1 MTTDVEVKAAPGF
14 YSMQLNL
21 SGRLCVVVGGGAVG
35 RRKLAGL
42 LQAGARIRL
51 IDAAATS
58 VPPAGDALEFLE
70 RPYRDGDLEGAFLAF
85 AATDNPTVNAAVAA
99 EARRRGIPVNRAD
112 DGPDSD
118 FILPASL
125 RRGDLLF
132 SVASGGRSPAL
143 AAILRDR
150 LAEHFGPEW
159 GAVLDIAAALR
170 RKRLTPLEKTK
181 YNHEI
186 LRRLL
191 AAGLAQ
197 RVAAGDG
204 AGVDV
209 LLATLPEGGCT
220 LADLGIQ
227 LPKGMP

>member
-1 MTTDVEVKAAPGF
+1 MTADLEEKTAPGF
-14 YSMQLNL
+14 YPVQLNL

-42 LQAGARIRL
+42 LEAGSRVRL
-51 IDAAATS
+51 IDADAAS
-58 VPPAGDALEFLE
+58 VPPAGDALEFLP

-85 AATDNPTVNAAVAA
+85 AATADPAVNATVAA
-99 EARRRGIPVNRAD
+99 EARRRGIPINRAD
-112 DGPDSD
+112 DGSDSD
-118 FILPASL
+118 FLLPANL

-132 SVASGGRSPAL
+132 SVASSGRSPAL
-143 AAILRDR
+143 AAILRDH

-159 GAVLDIAAALR
+159 ATVLDIAAALR

-186 LRRLL
+186 LPRLL
-191 AAGLAQ
+191 AAGLAE
-197 RVAAGDG
+197 RIAAGDT
-204 AGVDV
+204 AGVDA
-209 LLATLPEGGCT
+209 LLAGLPAGGCT

>member
-1 MTTDVEVKAAPGF
+1 MTTGIEKNTAHGF
-14 YSMQLNL
+14 YPLQLKL

-42 LQAGARIRL
+42 LEAGARVRL
-51 IDAAATS
+51 IDADAAS
-58 VPPAGDALEFLE
+58 IPVKDNALEFLP

-85 AATDNPTVNAAVAA
+85 AATDNPAVNAIVAA

-112 DGPDSD
+112 ASDDSD
-118 FILPASL
+118 FLLPANL

-132 SVASGGRSPAL
+132 SVASSGRSPAL
-143 AAILRDR
+143 AAILRDH

-159 GAVLDIAAALR
+159 GTVLDIAAALR

-191 AAGLAQ
+191 AAGLAE

-204 AGVDV
+204 AGVDA
-209 LLATLPEGGCT
+209 LLATLPEGGRT
-220 LADLGIQ
+220 LDDLGIQ

>member
-1 MTTDVEVKAAPGF
+1 MTIGVEEKAAPGF
-14 YSMQLNL
+14 YPLQLNL
-21 SGRLCVVVGGGAVG
+21 SGRLCVVVGGGVVG
-35 RRKLAGL
+35 RRKLTGL
-42 LQAGARIRL
+42 LQAGARVRL
-51 IDAAATS
+51 IDAAAAS
-58 VPPAGDALEFLE
+58 VPPVGGALEFLP

-99 EARRRGIPVNRAD
+99 EARLRGIPVNRAD

-118 FILPASL
+118 FILPANL

-132 SVASGGRSPAL
+132 SVAGAGRSPAL

-159 GAVLDIAAALR
+159 GTILDIAAALR

-181 YNHEI
+181 YNQEI

-191 AAGLAQ
+191 AAGLAE
-197 RVAAGDG
+197 RVAAGDA
-204 AGVDV
+204 AGVDC

-220 LADLGIQ
+220 LDDLGIQ

>member
-1 MTTDVEVKAAPGF
+1 MTTGVEENAAPGF
-14 YSMQLNL
+14 YPLQLNL

-42 LQAGARIRL
+42 LQAGARVRL
-51 IDAAATS
+51 IAAAS
-58 VPPAGDALEFLE
+58 VPMADDALEFLP

-85 AATDNPTVNAAVAA
+85 AATDNPAVNAAVAA
-99 EARRRGIPVNRAD
+99 EARHRGIPVNRAD
-112 DGPDSD
+112 SAADSD
-118 FILPASL
+118 FLLPANL

-143 AAILRDR
+143 AAILRDQ
-150 LAEHFGPEW
+150 LAEHFGREW
-159 GAVLDIAAALR
+159 GTVLDIAAALR
-170 RKRLTPLEKTK
+170 RKRLTPLEQTK
-181 YNHEI
+181 YNHKV

-191 AAGLAQ
+191 AAGLAE
-197 RVAAGDG
+197 RVAAGDA
-204 AGVDV
+204 AGVDA

-220 LADLGIQ
+220 LDDLGIQ

>member
-1 MTTDVEVKAAPGF
+1 MTTGVEENAAQGF
-14 YSMQLNL
+14 YPLQLNL

-42 LQAGARIRL
+42 LRAGARVRL
-51 IDAAATS
+51 IDPAAAS
-58 VPPAGDALEFLE
+58 VPMADDALDFLP

-85 AATDNPTVNAAVAA
+85 AATDKPAVNAAVAA
-99 EARRRGIPVNRAD
+99 EARHRGIPVNRAD
-112 DGPDSD
+112 TAADSD
-118 FILPASL
+118 FLLPANL

-143 AAILRDR
+143 AAILRDQ
-150 LAEHFGPEW
+150 LAEHFGREW

-170 RKRLTPLEKTK
+170 RKRLTPLEQTK
-181 YNHEI
+181 YNHGV

-191 AAGLAQ
+191 AAGLAE
-197 RVAAGDG
+197 RVAAGDA
-204 AGVDV
+204 AGVDA

-220 LADLGIQ
+220 LDDLGIQ

>member
-1 MTTDVEVKAAPGF
+1 MTTGVEEKTAPGF
-14 YSMQLNL
+14 YPLQLNL

-42 LQAGARIRL
+42 LRAGARVRL
-51 IDAAATS
+51 IDADAAS
-58 VPPAGDALEFLE
+58 VPPAVDALEFLP
-70 RPYRDGDLEGAFLAF
+70 RPYRDGDLAGAFLAF
-85 AATDNPTVNAAVAA
+85 AATDKPAVNAAVAA

-112 DGPDSD
+112 SAADSD
-118 FILPASL
+118 FLLPANL

-143 AAILRDR
+143 AAILRDQ
-150 LAEHFGPEW
+150 LAEHFGREW

-170 RKRLTPLEKTK
+170 RKRLTPLEQTK
-181 YNHEI
+181 YNHKV

-191 AAGLAQ
+191 AAGLAE
-197 RVAAGDG
+197 RVAAGDA
-204 AGVDV
+204 AGVDA

-220 LADLGIQ
+220 LDDLGIQ

>member
-1 MTTDVEVKAAPGF
+1 MTTAVEEKAAYGF
-14 YSMQLNL
+14 YPLQLDL

-35 RRKLAGL
+35 SRKLAGL
-42 LQAGARIRL
+42 LRAGARVRL
-51 IDAAATS
+51 ID
-58 VPPAGDALEFLE
+58 PAPASLPAKEDLLDLIP
-70 RPYRDGDLEGAFLAF
+70 RPYRDGDLAGAFLAF
-85 AATDNPTVNAAVAA
+85 AATANPAVNAAVAA
-99 EARRRGIPVNRAD
+99 EARRRGIPINRAD
-112 DGPDSD
+112 DAAACD
-118 FILPASL
+118 FLLPANL

-132 SVASGGRSPAL
+132 TVAGGGRSPAL

-150 LAEHFGPEW
+150 LAEHFGREW

-191 AAGLAQ
+191 AAGLAE

-204 AGVDV
+204 AGVDA
-209 LLATLPEGGCT
+209 LLAALPEGGCT
-220 LADLGIQ
+220 LDDLGIQ

>member
-1 MTTDVEVKAAPGF
+1 MTADLEEKTAPGF
-14 YSMQLNL
+14 YPVQLNL

-42 LQAGARIRL
+42 SRAGARVRV
-51 IDAAATS
+51 IDADPAS
-58 VPPAGDALEFLE
+58 VPPTDNTLEFLP

-85 AATDNPTVNAAVAA
+85 AATADPAVNAAVAA
-99 EARRRGIPVNRAD
+99 EARRRGIPINRAD
-112 DGPDSD
+112 DAAACD
-118 FILPASL
+118 FLLPANL

>member
-1 MTTDVEVKAAPGF
+1 MTIGVEEKAAPGF
-14 YSMQLNL
+14 YPLQLNL

-35 RRKLAGL
+35 RRKLTGL
-42 LQAGARIRL
+42 LQAGARVRL
-51 IDAAATS
+51 IDAAAAS
-58 VPPAGDALEFLE
+58 VPPVGGALEFLP

-132 SVASGGRSPAL
+132 SVAGGGRSPAL
-143 AAILRDR
+143 AAILRDQ

-159 GAVLDIAAALR
+159 GTILDIAAALR

-181 YNHEI
+181 YNQEI

-191 AAGLAQ
+191 AAGLAE
-197 RVAAGDG
+197 RVAAGDA
-204 AGVDV
+204 AGVDC

-220 LADLGIQ
+220 LDDLGIQ

>member
-1 MTTDVEVKAAPGF
+1 MTTGVEENAAPGF
-14 YSMQLNL
+14 YPVQLNL

-42 LQAGARIRL
+42 LRAGARVRL
-51 IDAAATS
+51 VDADAAS
-58 VPPAGDALEFLE
+58 VPPAVDALEFLP
-70 RPYRDGDLEGAFLAF
+70 RPYRDGDLAGAFLAF
-85 AATDNPTVNAAVAA
+85 AATDKPAVNAAVAA

-112 DGPDSD
+112 SAADSD
-118 FILPASL
+118 FLLPANL

-143 AAILRDR
+143 AAILRDQ
-150 LAEHFGPEW
+150 LAEHFGREW

-170 RKRLTPLEKTK
+170 RKRLTPLEQTK
-181 YNHEI
+181 YNYKV

-191 AAGLAQ
+191 AAGLAE
-197 RVAAGDG
+197 RVAAGDA
-204 AGVDV
+204 AGVDA

-220 LADLGIQ
+220 LDDLGIK